1 MTYINNKK
9 TDRFLVTFARVHFL
23 ETSSQ
28 IVSFSL
34 ERTKDRKAIVIQIG
48 VLGDSLRNE
57 QSEPITSKKVSDS
70 ICY

>member
-1 MTYINNKK
+1 MQHFGSRKSGVIN
-9 TDRFLVTFARVHFL
+9 VTGRSRKA
-23 ETSSQ
+23 SQ
-28 IVSFSL
+28 TIHYG